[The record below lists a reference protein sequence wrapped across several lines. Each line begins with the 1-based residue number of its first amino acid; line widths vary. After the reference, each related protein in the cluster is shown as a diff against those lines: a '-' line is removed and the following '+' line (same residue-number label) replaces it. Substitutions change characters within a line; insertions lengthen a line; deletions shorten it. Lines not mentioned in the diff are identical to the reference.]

1 MKRRRSTDIPPF
13 SEMVTRGNL
22 DDRLDTIIKII
33 DAMDRVETERWN
45 AHRAAHDVV
54 AEALRDYKRDAN
66 EWRQTLT
73 DLRGSFI
80 PKAEYAAEHRALDSK
95 LHGEVERVA
104 SKVESIDTKVD
115 VNSGDIKDLHTEQA
129 ARRSVFSDSRNI
141 VATIG
146 IIIGVIA
153 TVMLLLDRLPRTP

>member
-1 MKRRRSTDIPPF
+1 MKRRRATDIPPF

-66 EWRQTLT
+66 EWRSTLS

-80 PKAEYAAEHRALDSK
+80 PKAEFSSEHRALDAK
-95 LHGEVERVA
+95 LHGEIERTA
-104 SKVESIDTKVD
+104 GKVEALDTKVD
-115 VNSGDIKDLHTEQA
+115 ANTSDIKDLHTEQS

-146 IIIGVIA
+146 ILVGVLASIL
-153 TVMLLLDRLPRTP
+153 LLLDRFPVRP